1 MSDLL
6 KEAVLD
12 EAAEAAAAEAVA
24 AGAFPEDSAQPVGRI
39 PVPDFS
45 FLLSPTG
52 PGPIEDYTDHPLNY
66 DRSSSTAR
74 ILRGLTG
81 IAGSLDYAIID
92 IGLGLIEKIQEKKK
106 VKDDGPQWNYA
117 GQ

>member
-6 KEAVLD
+6 KEAVID
-12 EAAEAAAAEAVA
+12 EAAEAAAAEAA
-24 AGAFPEDSAQPVGRI
+24 AGAIPEEAAPAGRI

-52 PGPIEDYTDHPLNY
+52 PGPIEEYTDHPLNY

-92 IGLGLIEKIQEKKK
+92 IGLGLIEKIQDKKK
-106 VKDDGPQWNYA
+106 VKQDGPKWNYA
-117 GQ
+117 GE

>member
-1 MSDLL
+1 MGDLL
-6 KEAVLD
+6 NEAIRD
-12 EAAEAAAAEAVA
+12 EQEAAAEAAAAEAIPGEA
-24 AGAFPEDSAQPVGRI
+24 APVGRI

-52 PGPIEDYTDHPLNY
+52 PGPIEDYADHPLNY

-92 IGLGLIEKIQEKKK
+92 IGLGLIEKMQEKKK
-106 VKDDGPQWNYA
+106 VKNDGPQWNYA

>member
-6 KEAVLD
+6 NEAIKD
-12 EAAEAAAAEAVA
+12 EQATAAAEAAAETIPEEAA
-24 AGAFPEDSAQPVGRI
+24 PVGRL

-52 PGPIEDYTDHPLNY
+52 PGPIEEYTDHPLNY

-106 VKDDGPQWNYA
+106 VKDDGPAWNYA
-117 GQ
+117 R